1 MNAPKQPQEPIYD
14 LPLRDIT
21 TYTHSPTTSTTH
33 HTAARTA
40 LLDALSCAIETASK
54 SPSARALLGPII
66 PGTTVPHGFPV
77 PGTSH
82 TVDPVKGTF
91 DLGVLIRY
99 LDHNDASWGMEWGHP
114 SGRYFPYLLFLTTN
128 SLILIN

>member
-1 MNAPKQPQEPIYD
+1 MNEPKPPQEPIYD

-21 TYTHSPTTSTTH
+21 TYTHSPTTTTTTTH

-99 LDHNDASWGMEWGHP
+99 LDHSDASWGMEWGHP
-114 SGRYFPYLLFLTTN
+114 SGRLGNFPTLFVL
-128 SLILIN
+128 SPPIP